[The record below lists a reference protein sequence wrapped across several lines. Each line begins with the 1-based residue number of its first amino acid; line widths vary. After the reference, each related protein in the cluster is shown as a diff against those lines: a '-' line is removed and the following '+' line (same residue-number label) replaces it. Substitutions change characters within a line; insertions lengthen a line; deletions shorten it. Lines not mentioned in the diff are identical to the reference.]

1 MAAYVVKEY
10 LKDGLSPFGEW
21 FKDLDYIAAS
31 KITTAVYRLQY
42 GNFSNVESVGGGV
55 FEYKIDFGP
64 GYRVYF
70 GQDKNVLI
78 ILLTGGIKKTQSKDI
93 EKAKM
98 YWQEYKYSKKQGG

>member
-10 LKDGLSPFGEW
+10 LKGGLSPFGEW
-21 FKDLDYIAAS
+21 FKNLDPIAAS

-55 FEYKIDFGP
+55 YEYKIDCGP

-78 ILLTGGIKKTQSKDI
+78 ILLAGGTKKTQSKDI
-93 EKAKM
+93 EKAKTF
-98 YWQEYKYSKKQGG
+98 WQEYKYGKR